1 MNALNQQAARSRT
14 ALAILVAGCALAL
27 GGCDNKAPKTTM
39 GEKVDSAVASTK
51 DAAADP
57 KAKTEAGASSASQS
71 VKDAGSTVAGKV
83 DDAAIT
89 ASVSAGLAKDP
100 DLSATKI
107 NVDTKAGMVTLN
119 GPAPSAA
126 AKARAEAI
134 AKGVEGVSSV
144 DNKLEVKM

>member
-1 MNALNQQAARSRT
+1 
-14 ALAILVAGCALAL
+14 LAILVAGCALAL

-51 DAAADP
+51 DAAADA